1 MRGWIRSGTGRGAG
15 IGAAIGGWVLLAP
28 GPVWGAFER
37 PPQTA
42 GSAACG
48 GLLALSEDVGFGN
61 PASAATPGVAA
72 EFGAARPFGLRELS
86 EGQAG
91 VRWAPGSAGSSGSAG
106 ASAPSRWG
114 IAFGGRRF
122 GTSYYA
128 EKEGRL
134 SIATQPDRAALG
146 VALVA
151 REVSGEGLAPRR
163 SVGLDAGFRAE
174 PFPGLVLGAFVE
186 SVLGEVPGDPGGR
199 SRRTALGFSR
209 RFGTWVLHTEAQ
221 RVGSGTLGAV
231 VGLSV
236 QVSPALEISVGAR
249 EDPGTL
255 SWGARIA
262 VGGASVSVAG
272 TWRPPLGTSILVGI
286 RLGAPKFSSG

>member
-1 MRGWIRSGTGRGAG
+1 M
-15 IGAAIGGWVLLAP
+15 LAS

-42 GSAACG
+42 RSAACG

-61 PASAATPGVAA
+61 PALAATPGVAA
-72 EFGAARPFGLRELS
+72 EFGATRPFGLRELS

-91 VRWAPGSAGSSGSAG
+91 VRWASGSAG

-134 SIATQPDRAALG
+134 SIATRPDRAALG
-146 VALVA
+146 VALAA

-209 RFGTWVLHTEAQ
+209 QFGTWVLHTEAQ

-231 VGLSV
+231 VGLSA